1 MQFNDNLKE
10 LIQKWEDVAS
20 MNHHK
25 ERDSEIFI
33 EMEYH
38 WGLTYYSITAESYL
52 TDERIKEEAK
62 TWWEVETIIENY
74 YKSLISSFKKH
85 CDVILKNPKDYEE
98 EQVKQAEKFYEIF
111 VKEYLIKKLD
121 NFFKNKYNRE
131 KAAKTKLIN
140 ELLTNS
146 QQRAGQIFMNTFDEF
161 SQETSREVFYKEL
174 K

>member
-1 MQFNDNLKE
+1 MKFNDNLKE
-10 LIQKWEDVAS
+10 LIQKWEEVAS
-20 MNHHK
+20 ICHHK
-25 ERDSEIFI
+25 ERDSEIYI
-33 EMEYH
+33 EMDYH
-38 WGLTYYSITAESYL
+38 WGLIYYSIAASSYL
-52 TDERIKEEAK
+52 TNESVKEDAK

-85 CDVILKNPKDYEE
+85 CDVILKNPKDWDED
-98 EQVKQAEKFYEIF
+98 QVEQAEKFYEIF
-111 VKEYLIKKLD
+111 VKEYLIEKLD

-140 ELLTNS
+140 RLLTDS

-161 SQETSREVFYKEL
+161 SPETSREVFYKEL